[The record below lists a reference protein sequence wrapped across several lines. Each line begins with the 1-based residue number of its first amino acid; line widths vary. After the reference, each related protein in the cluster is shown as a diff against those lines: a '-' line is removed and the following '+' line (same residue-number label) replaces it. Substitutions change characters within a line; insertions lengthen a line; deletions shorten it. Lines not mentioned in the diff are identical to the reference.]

1 MKRLVLLSLL
11 LTIPFSPSA
20 GAAGFSLF
28 EQGAKAT
35 AVGGAFTATA
45 DDPSAIFYNVAGL
58 AYQREM
64 SATAGATFITFA
76 SEFVGDP
83 GSPYP
88 GAGVSEFYAEHVFII
103 PNAHLVI
110 PIGENASFGIGQF
123 TPFGLRTDWE
133 DPNRFSGRFIS
144 QDANIKSLAIQPSFA
159 MKSSD
164 GRFAGGVGL
173 QYMASHI
180 SFERNIPAVF
190 VDRIYDAAHVRLN
203 SDWNDGWGWNVGLM
217 YRPNDNWSFGAS
229 YRAPIEIDFEG
240 DAKFIQIPTGSP
252 QLDAV
257 FATRI
262 PPNQNI
268 TTAIEFPS
276 FLHLG
281 VATTL
286 IPNWRVELNVVET
299 GWSSFDQLLVDFET
313 TPEAN
318 LFIPQEWE
326 DSRSYR
332 IGGSRPVTD
341 HWTIRLGAVY
351 DETPQPLE
359 GAGPL
364 LPDADR
370 YGVTFGLGWQRGP
383 WTVDVTEFALFF
395 AERDTRGQNR
405 DNFNGTYETNANLVS
420 INVGYTF

>member
-1 MKRLVLLSLL
+1 MKRFLLLSLL
-11 LTIPFSPSA
+11 VITAMAPSL

-35 AVGGAFTATA
+35 ALGGAFSASA
-45 DDPSAIFYNVAGL
+45 DDPSAVFYNVAGL

-64 SATAGATFITFA
+64 AATVGSTFITFT

-83 GSPYP
+83 NSPFP
-88 GAGVSEFYAEHVFII
+88 GAGVREEFADHTFII

-133 DPNRFSGRFIS
+133 DPNRFTGRFVS
-144 QDANIKSLAIQPSFA
+144 QDASIKTLAIQPSFA

-164 GRFAGGVGL
+164 GRFAGGIGV

-180 SFERNIPAVF
+180 SLERNVPAVF
-190 VDRIYDAAHVRLN
+190 VDRIYDVAHVRLN

-217 YRPNDNWSFGAS
+217 YRPNTNWSFGVN

-240 DAKFIQIPTGSP
+240 DAKFIQVPTGSP
-252 QLDAV
+252 QLDAI

-262 PPNQNI
+262 PPNQDI
-268 TTAIEFPS
+268 TTSVEFPS
-276 FLHLG
+276 FLHIG
-281 VATTL
+281 VATGV
-286 IPNWRVELNVVET
+286 IPNWLVEFNVVQT
-299 GWSSFDQLLVDFET
+299 GWSSFDRLLVEFAQ
-313 TPEAN
+313 TPENN
-318 LFIPQEWE
+318 LDVPEGW
-326 DSRSYR
+326 DDARSYR
-332 IGGSRPVTD
+332 IGGRRPVTEN
-341 HWTIRLGAVY
+341 WEVRLGAVY

-370 YGVTFGLGWQRGP
+370 YGVSFGLGWQRGP

-395 AERDTRGQNR
+395 AERDTRGRNR
-405 DNFNGTYETNANLVS
+405 DNFNGTYETNSNLIS
-420 INVGYTF
+420 LNVGYTF